1 MKLKILIVED
11 DPMLAEAVSDY
22 FDSKGWE
29 SVVAVD
35 GEEAILKVAEDHFQL
50 VLLDVMLPKQNGF
63 SVCKSIR
70 AVSDVPIFFITARSM
85 EEDELKGYMLGADD
99 YIRKPFSLPVLYAKA
114 MAILARVRGDNSAH
128 IICRGGIEI
137 HTHTHEVII
146 KGNPCVLAPMEY
158 QMLVFFLDNPNRIFT
173 REQILIRFWGYE
185 FEGNER
191 VVDNHIKKL
200 RKAIANSDCSIQTV
214 RKAGYRME
222 VFV

>member
-50 VLLDVMLPKQNGF
+50 VLLDVMLPKRNGF
-63 SVCKSIR
+63 SVCQSIR